1 MSIRELEKNKKYK
14 IEVIKGYDENS
25 RKLRHSETFYGKKS
39 EAKLREAEIK
49 ASIKN
54 HTYVDNHNISFG
66 EYFKKFIEYKKE
78 NWGIMTYEN
87 NKCRVRY
94 IIEELGYYKLQNI
107 NVEILEAF
115 YRKLKNEKKYGNKTI
130 KEYYVLINEALKRA
144 VLLGYIVINPNTR
157 IEPPK
162 IIHSEVECYS
172 IEECKQLLEALEKE
186 NIKYKALITLALD
199 SGARRSEIIALKWSD
214 IDFDNKTMDINKSLG
229 HTKELGTFEKPTK
242 NKTSNRRIV
251 LMDNTINVL
260 KEYKKD
266 QLQKQLKLGNKW
278 NNPNDRVFTDSF
290 GGDMGVDT
298 PSQIFANIIK
308 KHDLKKI
315 KFHGLRH
322 SSASL
327 LIALKVQPQ
336 IISKRLGHSN
346 ISTTHMIYSHF
357 FNNEFEEVANTMN
370 NTLINKKVSS
380 S

>member
-25 RKLRHSETFYGKKS
+25 RKLRHYETFYGKKS
-39 EAKLREAEIK
+39 EAKLREAEII

-54 HTYVDNHNISFG
+54 HTYVDNDNISFG
-66 EYFKKFIEYKKE
+66 DYFKKFIDYKKD

-115 YRKLKNEKKYGNKTI
+115 YRKLKNEKKYSNKTI
-130 KEYYVLINEALKRA
+130 REYFILINEALKRA

-162 IIHSEVECYS
+162 IIHNEVECYDFAQ
-172 IEECKQLLEALEKE
+172 CKQLLEALEE
-186 NIKYKALITLALD
+186 EPIKYKALITLALD

-260 KEYKKD
+260 QEYKKD

-278 NNPNDRVFTDSF
+278 NNPNDRVFTDNF

-357 FNNEFEEVANTMN
+357 FDNEFEEVANTMN
-370 NTLINKKVSS
+370 DVFSKKEVG
-380 S
+380 